1 MTARGPQPPRRLP
14 LLAAVLAVTV
24 VLSLI
29 PLAPALAASPS
40 GGSRAPGATSQLPG
54 ASLPIHGAGSDD
66 RAIVTTTD
74 TIAPMTLSAITGPAS
89 CTGWTSDSQPPAT
102 IRVYRTRTDTVDVVD
117 FRTYARKVVTGE
129 FLRTWPFQ
137 VLAVGAILA
146 KQNAWYWAMQGRDW
160 TNLLNWGGQP
170 NPIQKVMLPNGQ
182 YQWQT
187 TAASPSGPG
196 QCWDITDNPGIDQ
209 CYDCGTTPTDPTTA
223 PRNQAALD
231 ATWPISIKRP
241 RAGIESFFAPSY
253 MGSTNATCPS
263 MATQADWETWF
274 TGRLDFTQAVAC
286 ATAQGESAA
295 MLMRRFL
302 SSALEIH
309 DPGRADLTGD
319 GLGDVPVL
327 RVGGT
332 IGGVQAVALDPATT
346 DPAYLAGA
354 GTVPPPVLTPDPGTT
369 VARAVG
375 RLDRTDRAS
384 LVSLSIDQNR
394 TVSIVARSLD
404 APGVLRQVPWW
415 SGQIPGL
422 DPTGAISLSVA
433 DITGDM
439 RPDVL
444 VLERA
449 RTVAPDGVTATWSL
463 RLYVLATTD
472 SGADP
477 AGFVKWADLG
487 PFPLPTRFERLGD
500 VDGDGR
506 VDLVFATGDGQPF
519 VVARAM
525 RNGMPALGPVEPY
538 GSLVSPS
545 SQADWRFFALAD
557 GNGTGRDEP
566 VVAATGNAAASF
578 GGASAGLAL
587 LTATAASDPTTYAF
601 TLTPLAMT
609 WSGPDAA
616 LGAGLVWAGDV
627 GGDGRSDLGVVN
639 ASVSSGPV
647 LAGTTDSARLVLV
660 QVRDGAPPPS
670 IPVLG
675 PGPLEDVRV
684 VAPGDQSMLPPDSSL
699 TRIVVSAGT
708 LAPAFSRD
716 LTAYTD
722 VLPTTVTSIR
732 VRPFATRTWA
742 HVTVGGATVVSGQ
755 LGAPMALRIGLNR
768 IPIVVTDSTS
778 QTTYV
783 LSVVRANKPPAP
795 RITKLTVPLGGLL
808 RVYWAANGN
817 GGSPITGWVVQYRL
831 SGSTTWTTVRI
842 ANPLQAG
849 YTISGLKSG
858 KYYQV
863 RVIARNIVGVGTPT
877 AVLTVRTR

>member
-1 MTARGPQPPRRLP
+1 MLP
-14 LLAAVLAVTV
+14 LATAV
-24 VLSLI
+24 
-29 PLAPALAASPS
+29 AASPT
-40 GGSRAPGATSQLPG
+40 GSSRSPGSAPA

-66 RAIVTTTD
+66 HAIVTTTD
-74 TIAPMTLSAITGPAS
+74 TIEPITVNAITGPAS
-89 CTGWTSDSQPPAT
+89 CTAWTSESQPPPT

-117 FRTYARKVVTGE
+117 FRTYSRKVVTGE
-129 FLRTWPFQ
+129 FARTWPFQ
-137 VLAVGAILA
+137 VLAVGAVLA
-146 KQNAWYWAMQGRDW
+146 KQNAWYWATRGRDW

-170 NPIQKVMLPNGQ
+170 NPIQKVTLPTGQ

-187 TAASPSGPG
+187 TAGSPSGPG

-209 CYDCGTTPTDPTTA
+209 CYDCGSAPTDPSTA

-231 ATWPISIKRP
+231 ATWPVTIKRP
-241 RAGIESFFAPSY
+241 RAGVESFFAPSY
-253 MGSTNATCPS
+253 MGSTNSSCPP
-263 MATQADWETWF
+263 MGTQTDWETWF

-286 ATAQGESAA
+286 ATTQGESAA

-327 RVGGT
+327 RVGGAV
-332 IGGVQAVALDPATT
+332 GGVQTVALDPATA
-346 DPAYLAGA
+346 DPAYVATLGA
-354 GTVPPPVLTPDPGTT
+354 VPPATLAPDPGTT

-394 TVSIVARSLD
+394 TAFVIARSLD
-404 APGVLRQVPWW
+404 APGVLRQTPWW
-415 SGQIPGL
+415 SGAIAGL
-422 DPTGAISLSVA
+422 DPMSGISLTIA

-449 RTVAPDGVTATWSL
+449 RTVAADGATATWSL
-463 RLYVLATTD
+463 RLFVLATTD
-472 SGADP
+472 AGPDP

-487 PFPLPTRFERLGD
+487 PFPTATRFERLGD

-519 VVARAM
+519 VVARAI
-525 RNGMPALGPVEPY
+525 RNGPSGLGAIEPY
-538 GSLVSPS
+538 GSLVSPA

-566 VVAATGNAAASF
+566 VVAASGNAAASF
-578 GGASAGLAL
+578 GGPSAGLAVM
-587 LTATAASDPTTYAF
+587 TATAGSDPTNYAF
-601 TLTPLAMT
+601 TLTPLGLT
-609 WSGPDAA
+609 WSGADAA
-616 LGAGLVWAGDV
+616 LSAGLAWTGDV
-627 GGDGRSDLGVVN
+627 GGDGRSDLGVLN
-639 ASVSSGPV
+639 ASVSTGPV
-647 LAGTTDSARLVLV
+647 LAAAGSARLALV
-660 QVRDGAPPPS
+660 QVRDGAAPPS
-670 IPVLG
+670 LPVLG

-699 TRIVVSAGT
+699 TRIVLSVGT
-708 LAPAFSRD
+708 LSPGFSRD
-716 LTAYTD
+716 RTTYT
-722 VLPTTVTSIR
+722 VIVPTTATSLRI
-732 VRPFATRTWA
+732 RPFAARTWA
-742 HVTVGGATVVSGQ
+742 HVTLNGATVVSGQ
-755 LGAPMALRIGLNR
+755 LGVPIALKLGLTAV
-768 IPIVVTDSTS
+768 PIVVTDSTS

-783 LSVVRANKPPAP
+783 ISVVRANRPPAP
-795 RITKLTVPLGGLL
+795 RITKITVPLGGLL
-808 RVYWAANGN
+808 RLYWASNGT
-817 GGSPITGWVVQYRL
+817 GGSPITGWVVQYRP
-831 SGSTTWTTVRI
+831 SGATTWTTARI
-842 ANPLQAG
+842 SNPAQAG

-863 RVIARNIVGVGTPT
+863 RVLARNIVGIGTPT
-877 AVLTVRTR
+877 AALTVRTR